1 VDHPLRGLKVVEV
14 SHYIAGPVAGMVLGD
29 LGADV
34 IKIESPSAPDP
45 TRSFVYG
52 QGLHLVTT
60 GGRYMLWESFNRNKK
75 SLALD
80 LKTDRGREI
89 LHDLI
94 RTADVFVSNLRPES
108 LARWGA
114 DWDSLRAVNPRIVYA
129 LGEGLGSVGPRAADR
144 TMDTVGMAYA
154 GLMYTISAQSDRP
167 HYPLGA
173 MSDVQSGTN
182 LAFAAITGIVARDR
196 TGEAQFARAS
206 QLQTLM
212 WMQSYNIAVTANLGR
227 NFSPETVSPFFAIY
241 PCKDDKWIAVSMQKI
256 ESEWPMLLR
265 LFGFDELL
273 TDPRLEARPGEGA
286 LGVATDPA
294 DQARIAAEVAGIL
307 TRGFRTRTRDEWLET
322 LRPTGIGVGPVN
334 TIAELI
340 DDPHVEAEEFMAEL
354 DNGLRLARSP
364 IGIESIPDHG
374 APAHG
379 ANTIEILSGLG
390 LSDESIA
397 ALYADGVVV

>member
-1 VDHPLRGLKVVEV
+1 
-14 SHYIAGPVAGMVLGD
+14 
-29 LGADV
+29 
-34 IKIESPSAPDP
+34 
-45 TRSFVYG
+45 
-52 QGLHLVTT
+52 
-60 GGRYMLWESFNRNKK
+60 MLWESFNRNKR

-80 LKTDRGREI
+80 LKTDQGREI
-89 LHDLI
+89 LHDLV
-94 RTADVFVSNLRPES
+94 RTADVFVTNLRPES
-108 LARWGA
+108 LERWGA

-129 LGEGLGSVGPRAADR
+129 LGEGLGSVGPRAGDR

-154 GLMYTISAQSDRP
+154 GLMYTISAQPDRP

-182 LAFAAITGIVARDR
+182 LAFAAITAIVARDR
-196 TGEAQFARAS
+196 TGEAQLARAS

-227 NFSPETVSPFFAIY
+227 NFSPATVSPFFAIY
-241 PCKDDKWIAVSMQKI
+241 PCKDDKWIAISMQKI

-265 LFGFDELL
+265 LFGFDDLL
-273 TDPRLEARPGEGA
+273 NDPRLQARPGEGA
-286 LGVATDPA
+286 IGVATDPA
-294 DQARIAAEVAGIL
+294 DQARIATEVAGVL

-340 DDPHVEAEEFMAEL
+340 DDPHVEAEEFVVEL
-354 DNGLRLARSP
+354 DNGLRLVRSP
-364 IGIESIPDHG
+364 IATDSIPNHG

-379 ANTIEILSGLG
+379 AETFEILSGLG
-390 LSDESIA
+390 LSDEGIA
-397 ALYADGVVV
+397 ALYADGIVV